1 MNRNQSVPVHRILL
15 QDRARLAAAYDQAA
29 AELIAAVEP
38 EGYFEGWTSEE
49 QTWPAGGAG
58 ETGLE
63 GLVKRARIVDAIYRG
78 VPLLRDSRLKEANDH
93 FVELTPAY
101 HEGSRIY
108 LRLRDEFVQGGGGTG
123 PDFLK
128 LYQSLYV
135 EALAKGDDFS
145 PDPAETA
152 LARARISRVPL
163 SHARAVAEALPSV
176 TTDDDP
182 RWSVEYACT
191 VNGETWNGTLRE
203 LLEDVAQR
211 TLHYIAAGELLA
223 TRYNTYNN
231 LGWFGSSVWKVVAE
245 ADVRLYRM
253 EGSDPARSEI
263 LKADV
268 DLARGMLVEFLAAHR
283 EDPAR
288 LRPENYWYGQPY
300 SYLTRD
306 MIDLSVRIADGLNSA
321 ARELDGVAEMALPPL
336 LAGTHKGRFLDYAHV
351 GVTEELT
358 SFQRKI
364 RMLRWARRCW
374 RVGKRRRRIAD
385 EGLSPSQ
392 RHERAWEVWLD
403 WSRDTMKAFG
413 IRLEV
418 TVAPMFRTLVREM
431 DLAAGGQRILFLPS
445 HQSMLE
451 HFVVFSVFND
461 PAFLDAMGWDR
472 SRPVVQLART
482 GLAKSTSVKIG
493 SREISIFGMSPDRF
507 DRMFETVDGFITR
520 DSVDISSHTI
530 PRILQEMERRPG
542 VIYPMGTTASFD
554 VQLFPLQH
562 ALFAKL
568 PQDVVMVPIVFRGS
582 HALWPKC
589 PARNLNINPGVIE
602 AVILPPMPGETTLLP
617 RRRSLR
623 IQLEAANL
631 LQAVHISNLLNPEP
645 SQ

>member
-1 MNRNQSVPVHRILL
+1 MLL
-15 QDRARLAAAYDQAA
+15 QDPARLGAAYDQAA
-29 AELIAAVEP
+29 TELIAAVEP
-38 EGYFEGWTSEE
+38 EGYFTGWTAGDLA
-49 QTWPAGGAG
+49 WPAGGAG
-58 ETGLE
+58 EVGLQ
-63 GLVKRARIVDAIYRG
+63 GLRKRARIVDAIYQG
-78 VPLLRDSRLKEANDH
+78 VPGLRDSRLKEAHDH
-93 FVELTPAY
+93 FAELTPAY
-101 HEGSRIY
+101 HEGNRIY
-108 LRLRDEFVQGGGGTG
+108 LRLRDEFVGSGAGTG

-135 EALAKGDDFS
+135 DALAKGDDFS

-182 RWSVEYACT
+182 RWKVEYACT
-191 VNGETWNGTLRE
+191 VDGETWNGTLRE

-245 ADVRLYRM
+245 ADVRLCRM
-253 EGSDPARSEI
+253 EESDPARSER

-268 DLARGMLVEFLAAHR
+268 DLTRSMLVEFLAAHR

-306 MIDLSVRIADGLNSA
+306 MIDVSVRIAEGVNSA
-321 ARELDGVAEMALPPL
+321 ARDLDGVAEMALPPL
-336 LAGTHKGRFLDYAHV
+336 LAGTHVGRFLDYAHV

-364 RMLRWARRCW
+364 RMLRWASRCW
-374 RVGKRRRRIAD
+374 RVGKRRRQIAD
-385 EGLSPSQ
+385 ENLGPSQ

-403 WSRDTMKAFG
+403 WSRDTMNAFG

-418 TVAPMFRTLVREM
+418 TIAPLFRTLVREM

-461 PAFLDAMGWDR
+461 PVFLDAMGWDR

-493 SREISIFGMSPDRF
+493 SHEISIFGMSPDKF

-645 SQ
+645 SR

>member
-1 MNRNQSVPVHRILL
+1 MLL
-15 QDRARLAAAYDQAA
+15 QDPARLVAAYDQAA
-29 AELIAAVEP
+29 SELIVAVQP
-38 EGYFEGWTSEE
+38 EGYFKGWTAEDLA
-49 QTWPAGGAG
+49 WPAGGADDV
-58 ETGLE
+58 GLE
-63 GLVKRARIVDAIYRG
+63 GLRKRARIVDAICRG
-78 VPLLRDSRLKEANDH
+78 VPGLRDSRLKEAHDH

-101 HEGSRIY
+101 HEGNRIY
-108 LRLRDEFVQGGGGTG
+108 LRLRDEFIEAGAGTG

-191 VNGETWNGTLRE
+191 VSGQTWSGTLRE

-253 EGSDPARSEI
+253 EGSDPARSEM

-321 ARELDGVAEMALPPL
+321 ARELDGVTEMALPPL
-336 LAGTHKGRFLDYAHV
+336 LAGARTGRFLDYAHV
-351 GVTEELT
+351 GVTEEQT
-358 SFQRKI
+358 SLQRKI

-374 RVGKRRRRIAD
+374 RVGKRRRRIAEED
-385 EGLSPSQ
+385 LTPSQ

-413 IRLEV
+413 IRLDV
-418 TVAPMFRTLVREM
+418 TIAPMFRTLVREM
-431 DLAAGGQRILFLPS
+431 DLAAGGRRILFLPS

-461 PAFLDAMGWDR
+461 PVFLDAMGWDR

-645 SQ
+645 SR

>member
-1 MNRNQSVPVHRILL
+1 MDRNQSVPVHRMLL
-15 QDRARLAAAYDQAA
+15 QDPARLGAAYDQAA
-29 AELIAAVEP
+29 AELIAAVRP
-38 EGYFEGWTSEE
+38 EGYFEGWSTGDL
-49 QTWPAGGAG
+49 TWPAGGAD
-58 ETGLE
+58 EIGLE
-63 GLVKRARIVDAIYRG
+63 GLRKRARIVDAIYRG
-78 VPLLRDSRLKEANDH
+78 VPALRDRRLKEAHDQ
-93 FVELTPAY
+93 FDKLTPAY

-108 LRLRDEFVQGGGGTG
+108 LRLRDQFVASGAGTAR
-123 PDFLK
+123 DFLK
-128 LYQSLYV
+128 RYQSLYV

-145 PDPAETA
+145 PDPAETS

-163 SHARAVAEALPSV
+163 SHARSVAEALSRV
-176 TTDDDP
+176 AMDDDP
-182 RWSVEYACT
+182 HLQAEYDCT
-191 VNGETWNGTLRE
+191 VDGETWKGSLRE

-211 TLHYIAAGELLA
+211 TLHYIAAGELFA

-245 ADVRLYRM
+245 ADVLLYRI
-253 EGSDPARSEI
+253 EESDPARSAT

-268 DLARGMLVEFLAAHR
+268 DLGRSMLVEFLAAHR
-283 EDPAR
+283 EDPSR

-306 MIDLSVRIADGLNSA
+306 MIDLSARIVEGVNSAVRDRDGL
-321 ARELDGVAEMALPPL
+321 AEMALPPL
-336 LAGTHKGRFLDYAHV
+336 LTGSRTGRFLDYAHV
-351 GVTEELT
+351 GVTKELT
-358 SFQRKI
+358 SFQRKL
-364 RMLRWARRCW
+364 RMLKWASRCW
-374 RVGKRRRRIAD
+374 RVGKRRRRIAEED
-385 EGLSPSQ
+385 LTPSL
-392 RHERAWEVWLD
+392 RHERAWQVWLD
-403 WSRDTMKAFG
+403 WSRDTMNAFG

-418 TVAPMFRTLVREM
+418 TIAPMFRTLVREM
-431 DLAAGGQRILFLPS
+431 DLSGGGQKILFLPS

-461 PAFLDAMGWDR
+461 PVFLDAMGWDR

-493 SREISIFGMSPDRF
+493 SREISIFGMSPDKF

-530 PRILQEMERRPG
+530 PRILKEMEHRPG
-542 VIYPMGTTASFD
+542 LIYPMGTTASFD

-568 PQDVVMVPIVFRGS
+568 PQDVVMIPIAFRGS

>member
-1 MNRNQSVPVHRILL
+1 MDRNKKIPLHQLL
-15 QDRARLAAAYDQAA
+15 LRDPDGLRAAYDQAA
-29 AELIAAVEP
+29 SELIEAVRP
-38 EGYFEGWTSEE
+38 EGYFEGWTAEE
-49 QTWPAGGAG
+49 LTWPSRGADQI
-58 ETGLE
+58 GLE
-63 GLVKRARIVDAIYRG
+63 GLLKRARIVDAIYNG
-78 VPLLRDSRLKEANDH
+78 VPALRDRRLREAHDH
-93 FVELTPAY
+93 FIELTPAY
-101 HEGSRIY
+101 HEGNRIY
-108 LRLRDEFVQGGGGTG
+108 LRLRDEFVGSGAGTG
-123 PDFLK
+123 SDFLK

-145 PDPAETA
+145 PDLAETA
-152 LARARISRVPL
+152 LAQARISRVPL
-163 SHARAVAEALPSV
+163 SHARAVAEALPTV
-176 TTDDDP
+176 ETDDDP
-182 RWSVEYACT
+182 RWRFEYACD

-203 LLEDVAQR
+203 LLENVAQR
-211 TLHYIAAGELLA
+211 TLHLISAGELLA

-231 LGWFGSSVWKVVAE
+231 LGWFGSSVWKVVAD
-245 ADVRLYRM
+245 ADVRLHQM
-253 EGSDPARSEI
+253 EVSDAEGLAA

-268 DLARGMLVEFLAAHR
+268 NLCRSMLVEFLAAHR

-288 LRPENYWYGQPY
+288 LRPANYWYGQPY

-306 MIDLSVRIADGLNSA
+306 MIDLSVRIVDAVNSA
-321 ARELDGVAEMALPPL
+321 ARNGDGSAEVALPPL
-336 LAGTHKGRFLDYAHV
+336 LAGTHTGRFLEYAHV

-374 RVGKRRRRIAD
+374 RVGRRRKRIAEED
-385 EGLSPSQ
+385 LTPSM

-403 WSRDTMKAFG
+403 WSRDTMNAFG

-418 TVAPMFRTLVREM
+418 TIAPMFRTLVREM
-431 DLAAGGQRILFLPS
+431 DLSAGGQRILFLPS

-461 PAFLDAMGWDR
+461 PVFLDAMGWDR

-493 SREISIFGMSPDRF
+493 SREISIFGMSPDKF

-568 PQDVVMVPIVFRGS
+568 PQDVVMIPIVFRGS

-645 SQ
+645 SR

>member
-1 MNRNQSVPVHRILL
+1 MHQMLL
-15 QDRARLAAAYDQAA
+15 QDPDRLRAAYDQAA
-29 AELIAAVEP
+29 SELIEAVQP
-38 EGYFEGWTSEE
+38 EGYFEGWTAGALA
-49 QTWPAGGAG
+49 WPPGPADQI
-58 ETGLE
+58 GLE
-63 GLVKRARIVDAIYRG
+63 GLRKRARIVDAIYRG
-78 VPLLRDSRLKEANDH
+78 VPALRDRRLKEAHDH
-93 FVELTPAY
+93 FVGLTPAY
-101 HEGSRIY
+101 HEGNRIY
-108 LRLRDEFVQGGGGTG
+108 LRLRDEFVGSGAGTG
-123 PDFLK
+123 QDFLK

-145 PDPAETA
+145 PDLAETA
-152 LARARISRVPL
+152 LAQARISRVPL
-163 SHARAVAEALPSV
+163 SHASAVAEALPSV
-176 TTDDDP
+176 AADEDP
-182 RWSVEYACT
+182 RWRVEYACE
-191 VNGETWNGTLRE
+191 VNGDTWNGTLRE

-211 TLHYIAAGELLA
+211 TLHLIAAGELLA

-231 LGWFGSSVWKVVAE
+231 LGWFGSSVWKVVAD
-245 ADVRLYRM
+245 ADVRLVQID
-253 EGSDPARSEI
+253 DPDTERTAALRV
-263 LKADV
+263 DV
-268 DLARGMLVEFLAAHR
+268 DLCRSMLVEFLAAHR

-306 MIDLSVRIADGLNSA
+306 MIDLSVRIVDTLNSSVRDGDGLT
-321 ARELDGVAEMALPPL
+321 EVALPPL
-336 LAGTHKGRFLDYAHV
+336 LAGSHTGRFLDYAHV
-351 GVTEELT
+351 GATEELT
-358 SFQRKI
+358 SLQRKL

-374 RVGKRRRRIAD
+374 RVGTRRRRIAEED
-385 EGLSPSQ
+385 LSPPQ

-403 WSRDTMKAFG
+403 WSRDTMNAFG
-413 IRLEV
+413 IRLDV
-418 TVAPMFRTLVREM
+418 TIDPMFRTLVREM
-431 DLAAGGQRILFLPS
+431 GLSDGGQRILFLPS

-461 PAFLDAMGWDR
+461 PVFLDAMGWDR

-493 SREISIFGMSPDRF
+493 SREISIFGMSPDKF

-568 PQDVVMVPIVFRGS
+568 PADVVMIPIVFRGS

-602 AVILPPMPGETTLLP
+602 AVILPPIPGETTLLP

-645 SQ
+645 SE

>member
-1 MNRNQSVPVHRILL
+1 MNRNQSVPIHRMLL
-15 QDRARLAAAYDQAA
+15 QDPARLAAAYDEAA
-29 AELIAAVEP
+29 AELIAAVRP
-38 EGYFEGWTSEE
+38 EGYFEGWATEDL
-49 QTWPAGGAG
+49 TWPAGGAD
-58 ETGLE
+58 EIGLD
-63 GLVKRARIVDAIYRG
+63 GLRKRARIVDAIYQG
-78 VPLLRDSRLKEANDH
+78 VPGLRDSRLKEAHDH
-93 FVELTPAY
+93 FDELTPAY

-108 LRLRDEFVQGGGGTG
+108 LRLRDEFVGSGAGTG
-123 PDFLK
+123 QDFLK

-135 EALAKGDDFS
+135 EALARGDDFS
-145 PDPAETA
+145 PDLAETA
-152 LARARISRVPL
+152 LAQARISRVPL

-176 TTDDDP
+176 ATDEDP
-182 RWSVEYACT
+182 RWHVEYSCE
-191 VNGETWNGTLRE
+191 VNGNTWNGTLRE
-203 LLEDVAQR
+203 LLETVAQK

-245 ADVRLYRM
+245 ADVLLCRIQGL
-253 EGSDPARSEI
+253 DPEHSAA

-268 DLARGMLVEFLAAHR
+268 DLGRSMLVEFLAAHR
-283 EDPAR
+283 EDPSR

-306 MIDLSVRIADGLNSA
+306 MIDLSARIVDGVNSA
-321 ARELDGVAEMALPPL
+321 APEADGVEALALPPL
-336 LAGTHKGRFLDYAHV
+336 LAGSHTGRFLDYAHV

-358 SFQRKI
+358 SLKRKI
-364 RMLRWARRCW
+364 RMLRWAKRCW
-374 RVGKRRRRIAD
+374 RVGKRRGRIAEED
-385 EGLSPSQ
+385 LAPEL

-403 WSRDTMKAFG
+403 WSRDTMDAFG

-418 TVAPMFRTLVREM
+418 TVDPMFRTLVREM
-431 DLAAGGQRILFLPS
+431 DLSGGGRKILFLPS

-461 PAFLDAMGWDR
+461 PVFLDAMGWDR

-482 GLAKSTSVKIG
+482 GLAKSTSVRIG
-493 SREISIFGMSPDRF
+493 SREISIFGMSPDKF

-568 PQDVVMVPIVFRGS
+568 PQDVVMIPIVFRGS